1 MTNSCSLWSVLD
13 SDGYMKTI
21 SSTSTTFLSAW
32 VYHLSSDLETLVDYK
47 PGWWFGT
54 FFIFPYIW
62 NFIIPTDFH
71 IFQRG
76 WYTTNQKWKILFK
89 WMIIMENP
97 IKSMVNLCHEPSLY
111 SWCIPLKWM
120 IFRHQNKHT
129 SCGFPF
135 GHPPWFSRS
144 LFSRSLESWLIRGI
158 IPIAGPTF
166 QVRLVNYYNWPIYI
180 CTHTNS

>member
-89 WMIIMENP
+89 WIIIMENP
-97 IKSMVNLCHEPSLY
+97 IKSMVNLCHEPS
-111 SWCIPLKWM
+111 SI
-120 IFRHQNKHT
+120 HGA
-129 SCGFPF
+129 S
-135 GHPPWFSRS
+135 PWNGWFFVTKINTRRVGSPS
-144 LFSRSLESWLIRGI
+144 VIHHGSPEACSPEAWNHG
-158 IPIAGPTF
+158 
-166 QVRLVNYYNWPIYI
+166 
-180 CTHTNS
+180 